1 MGSIALGLG
10 ALIAG
15 LIAII
20 VAIIVVYLL
29 VKVAKSVLTL
39 IAGLLL
45 GVLAL
50 PFILIRH
57 FPILSALLIG
67 VIIYTEYTIIPSIV
81 YAIIVL
87 VRIQSYKCARCN
99 EIAMNRTRYGP
110 REYCESCLVE
120 IHAQED
126 ADEAAGKTVARYI
139 SEPPPGVKIKT

>member
-1 MGSIALGLG
+1 MGSVVLGIG
-10 ALIAG
+10 AIIAG
-15 LIAII
+15 IVAII
-20 VAIIVVYLL
+20 VAILVVYLL
-29 VKVAKSVLTL
+29 VKMAKGVLTL

-57 FPILSALLIG
+57 FPILSALLAGIL
-67 VIIYTEYTIIPSIV
+67 IFTEYTIIPIVV

-87 VRIQSYKCARCN
+87 VRIQAYKCARCN
-99 EIAMNRTRYGP
+99 GIAMNRTRYGNK
-110 REYCESCLVE
+110 EYCESCLAE

-126 ADEAAGKTVARYI
+126 ADEAAGKSVERYI